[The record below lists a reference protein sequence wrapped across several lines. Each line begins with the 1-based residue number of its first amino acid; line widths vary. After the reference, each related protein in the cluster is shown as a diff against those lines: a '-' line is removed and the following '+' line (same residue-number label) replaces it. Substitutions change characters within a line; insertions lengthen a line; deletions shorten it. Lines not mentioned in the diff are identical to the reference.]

1 MKECILRILLV
12 FGFASLAPNAFSQ
25 TQAELNREAAAQF
38 ERADAQL
45 NDIYKR
51 VLAAAAVDEERQQ
64 KLIKAQRAWLVY
76 RDAEAEFE
84 ADEVRGG
91 TAYSME
97 YNGARTKLTEER
109 VKALREILAL
119 GDEPYHQIA
128 SMGGVL
134 VERSWEP
141 WEGAF

>member
-1 MKECILRILLV
+1 V
-12 FGFASLAPNAFSQ
+12 FGFASLEPSAFSQ
-25 TQAELNREAAAQF
+25 TQVELNHEAAATF

-51 VLAAAAVDEERQQ
+51 VLGTAAAADEEREQ

-97 YNGARTKLTEER
+97 YNGARTKLTNER
-109 VKALREILAL
+109 VKALRELL
-119 GDEPYHQIA
+119 QD
-128 SMGGVL
+128 
-134 VERSWEP
+134 
-141 WEGAF
+141 

>member
-1 MKECILRILLV
+1 LKVNVTIKECILTILFV
-12 FGFASLAPNAFSQ
+12 FGFASLEPSAFSQ
-25 TQAELNREAAAQF
+25 TQVELNHEAATTF

-51 VLAAAAVDEERQQ
+51 VLGAAAAADEERKR

-76 RDAEAEFE
+76 RDAEAELE

-97 YNGARTKLTEER
+97 YNGVRTKLTNGR
-109 VKALREILAL
+109 VKALRELL
-119 GDEPYHQIA
+119 QD
-128 SMGGVL
+128 
-134 VERSWEP
+134 
-141 WEGAF
+141 

>member
-1 MKECILRILLV
+1 MKGCFLIVLCFLV
-12 FGFASLAPNAFSQ
+12 YASLALVALSQ
-25 TQAELNREAAAQF
+25 SQVELNREAAAEF

-51 VLAAAAVDEERQQ
+51 VLASAGAVDDERKQ
-64 KLIKAQRAWLVY
+64 KLIKAQRAWILF

-109 VKALREILAL
+109 VKALQKAL
-119 GDEPYHQIA
+119 PE
-128 SMGGVL
+128 
-134 VERSWEP
+134 
-141 WEGAF
+141 